1 MKLYLGRYRYCKYD
15 VIECKNLLN
24 NTREYLMTNPDLY
37 YFSDD
42 ESDDEYIE
50 SNGVSYGVCIRLDSS
65 RLIEFYTTCRFKKG
79 GIVEYNYKSF
89 RKMNLKIG
97 FIDSKKLGPAVIM

>member
-37 YFSDD
+37 YFSD
-42 ESDDEYIE
+42 YE
-50 SNGVSYGVCIRLDSS
+50 SNDTALKEKNSIEEVIRFSKNIKNNSLSFMINALSLSYQEEIKPL
-65 RLIEFYTTCRFKKG
+65 E
-79 GIVEYNYKSF
+79 E
-89 RKMNLKIG
+89 
-97 FIDSKKLGPAVIM
+97 KLNRVNIFNTIICL